1 MRVKDILAAKK
12 GALVTNR
19 PEDTV
24 EAAAVLLTN
33 NNIGALP
40 VRDGNGDLVGVIS
53 ERDIV
58 RGFARQGGRL
68 LQLKVKDLM
77 TRKVVTCE
85 PEDDVKDAMR
95 LMSDRHIR
103 HLPVITEGKISGII
117 SSRDVMESRLEQ
129 AWMEHNVLRDV
140 AIASRAS

>member
-103 HLPVITEGKISGII
+103 HLPVITDGKISGII

>member
-12 GALVTNR
+12 SALVTNR

-85 PEDDVKDAMR
+85 PEDDVKDAMC

-103 HLPVITEGKISGII
+103 HLPVIADGKISGII

-129 AWMEHNVLRDV
+129 AWMEQNVLRDV

>member
-12 GALVTNR
+12 GTLVTNR

-58 RGFARQGGRL
+58 RGFAKQGGRF
-68 LQLKVKDLM
+68 QELKVKDLM

-103 HLPVITEGKISGII
+103 HLPVIADDKLCGII
-117 SSRDVMESRLEQ
+117 SSRDVMESRFEQ
-129 AWMEHNVLRDV
+129 ARMEHNVLRDY

>member
-1 MRVKDILAAKK
+1 MRVKDILVAKK

-77 TRKVVTCE
+77 TRKVVTCG